1 MWWGRENQPPSRDR
15 TSMDAEAGGER
26 ERERERER
34 EICPAA
40 LPPREERC
48 GFAGRADWGGR
59 GGAARGGSKE
69 RGDGILGRK
78 GSGGRSFPG
87 GYLDNQPRDDA
98 WRGII
103 YIL

>member
-1 MWWGRENQPPSRDR
+1 M
-15 TSMDAEAGGER
+15 
-26 ERERERER
+26 
-34 EICPAA
+34 
-40 LPPREERC
+40 
-48 GFAGRADWGGR
+48 FAGRADWAG

-103 YIL
+103 SHSGLLFSNRFTYNIGNTNLVNLVVRTSSYFVRQKTCIG